1 MHASQKTT
9 GLSRRDLLSG
19 AAAAGFTFLP
29 SRVLGRGGAV
39 PPSDKLNVAFVGIGT
54 RGSFDLREMANLQ
67 HNVVALCD
75 VDWRPLEGREYP
87 TAIEI
92 VANYPKA
99 KRYDDWRVM
108 LQEQDKNIDAVVV
121 ATANHSHAVVAINA
135 MKMGKH
141 VYCEKPL
148 AHSVEEVRAMIAA
161 EKKYKVTTQTG
172 CQGHSSEDCRML
184 VEWIKDGAIGDV
196 REVHIFQN
204 LKGGKKFDYAEVPK
218 LVAEQHPVPDE
229 VKWDLWLGPAPVRN
243 FNPAYIPGTWRSWRD
258 FGDGVIGDYCCHSFD
273 PVFWALDLTLPER
286 IESRPDAP
294 FNAGTNSQT
303 WPNSGIVRWDF
314 PARGKMP
321 PVAVIW
327 HYGVD
332 SGHIPLPKGW
342 KAKDVLPPAGGGIFF
357 GSQGAIVFGP
367 VYASL
372 PLSASTGEYKPVTW
386 GTPTKIRMFPEEL
399 EKSYK
404 VKNKLNLARPVNH
417 WWDWAESAKAGKP
430 AGAPFSYGGLLS
442 ETSALGNIGFTQP
455 GRILN
460 YDSKAGL
467 FLNND
472 EANKLLKVSYR
483 QGFTLPA

>member
-1 MHASQKTT
+1 MSTMDKVASV
-9 GLSRRDLLSG
+9 SRREVLAG
-19 AAAAGFTFLP
+19 AAVAGFTFLP
-29 SRVLGRGGAV
+29 SRVLGRAGFAA
-39 PPSDKLNVAFVGIGT
+39 PSEKLNVAFVGIGT

-92 VANYPKA
+92 SADYPKA
-99 KRYDDWRVM
+99 KRYDDWRKM
-108 LQEQDKNIDAVVV
+108 LEEQDKSIDAVVV
-121 ATANHSHAVVAINA
+121 ASTNHTHAVVSLTA

-148 AHSVEEVRAMIAA
+148 AHSVEEIRAMIAA

-172 CQGHSSEDCRML
+172 CQGHSSEDCRMV

-204 LKGGKKFDYAEVPK
+204 LKGGKRFDYAELPK
-218 LVAEQHPVPDE
+218 IVAEQHPVPEE
-229 VKWDLWLGPAPVRN
+229 VKWDLWIGPAPFRN
-243 FNPAYIPGTWRSWRD
+243 FNPAYTPGTWRSWRD
-258 FGDGVIGDYCCHSFD
+258 FGDGIIGDYCCHSFD

-294 FNAGTNSQT
+294 FDPASNNQT

-314 PARGKMP
+314 PARGAKP

-327 HYGVD
+327 HYGLD
-332 SGHIPLPKGW
+332 YGHVPLPKGW
-342 KAKDVLPPAGGGIFF
+342 AARDVLPPAGGGIFF

-367 VYASL
+367 IYASL
-372 PLSASTGEYKPVTW
+372 PLAASKGDYKPVTW

-404 VKNKLNLARPVNH
+404 VKKPLNLPRPFNH

-442 ETSALGNIGFTQP
+442 ETSSLGNIGFLQP
-455 GRILN
+455 GKVLT

-472 EANKLLKVSYR
+472 EANKALKVSYR
-483 QGFTLPA
+483 QGFTLPV